1 MPNAIKY
8 STSAQTLA
16 LKKGNYWIG
25 TGDVGK
31 GPTST
36 TDYYNGITPPS
47 GGYTIYLNKASG
59 GPSIYT
65 AANDSQLISLSNTI
79 AGQTFATAAA
89 ALAWFATQTDKMVF
103 NIDYPAV
110 VTTGLVLNVDAGF
123 TPSYPTTG
131 TTWYDLSSSANNG
144 TLTNGPTFSTLGG
157 GSIVFDGVDDR
168 VVVID
173 NQSIDF
179 TTSESFT
186 VCYWIYTTSKGT
198 DTGYDAHV
206 GKINGT
212 GWVANLNWTPFGIG
226 DYPQLR
232 WWLNGIINVSYNTS
246 KPYLNNWRFI
256 CMSVDRSNQNGYIFE
271 DGVLVSSGSVGTP
284 DVSNNGNLLIGSD
297 VFASHFI
304 GNFGIVLLYQK
315 SLSSNEVLQNY
326 NATKSRFGL

>member
-1 MPNAIKY
+1 MANYIKY
-8 STSAQTLA
+8 STNAQTRA
-16 LKKGNYWIG
+16 LKMGNFWLG
-25 TGDVGK
+25 PVNDGK
-31 GPTST
+31 GPTSST
-36 TDYYNGITPPS
+36 GYYTSLNPPS
-47 GGYTIYLNKASG
+47 GGFTIYTNKASN
-59 GPSIYT
+59 GPAIFQAS
-65 AANDSQLISLSNTI
+65 NESQLVSITNQLGGTSFTTS
-79 AGQTFATAAA
+79 GQCLT
-89 ALAWFATQTDKMVF
+89 WYVTQTDKFCV
-103 NIDYPAV
+103 NRDYEGI
-110 VTTGLVLNVDAGF
+110 VTNGLVLNLDAGF
-123 TPSYPTTG
+123 TPSYPTSG
-131 TTWYDLSSSANNG
+131 TSWYDLGPSGNTG

-168 VVVID
+168 VVVIN

-186 VCYWIYTTSKGT
+186 VCYWIYTTSKGI

-206 GKINGT
+206 GKIGGT

-284 DVSNNGNLLIGSD
+284 DVSNSGNLLIGSD

-326 NATKSRFGL
+326 NAMKGRFGL